1 MNAQSIWGLLK
12 DTYDEWNEDKAP
24 RLAAALSYY
33 TLFSLAPL
41 LVIAIAVA
49 GLVFGQEA
57 VQGELFGQIR
67 GFVGDIGAAAIED
80 MIKGASNQSTGILAT
95 VLGFG
100 TLLLGAAGLFGQLQD
115 ALNTIW
121 EVQPKPGLGIVETL
135 KQRFFSFT
143 MVLGTGFLLLVSLVI
158 STALAAIFGYFQNLV
173 PGIEF
178 LWQIVTFL
186 ISFAIT
192 AGLFALMFKVI
203 PDVDVAWR
211 DVLLGA
217 VVTAL
222 LFSIGRFALALYLGR
237 GSFSST
243 YGAAGSL
250 VVILLWVYYSAQIL
264 FFGAEFTQVYARKR
278 GAQIKPSSHAVA
290 VTERAREEAGI
301 PRKEELEKEAEKPG
315 QRAPRPQPQPAASV
329 TPVSAGA
336 ARAGTIMAFFGF
348 IMGIVIGRRQRS
360 H

>member
-1 MNAQSIWGLLK
+1 MNAQSIWSLLK
-12 DTYDEWNEDKAP
+12 DTYDEWDEDKAP

-41 LVIAIAVA
+41 LIIAIAVA
-49 GLVFGQEA
+49 GLVFGREA
-57 VQGELFGQIR
+57 VQGQLFGQIR
-67 GFVGDIGAAAIED
+67 GFVGDVGAVAIED
-80 MIKGASNQSTGILAT
+80 MIKGASNQSTGIIAA

-143 MVLGTGFLLLVSLVI
+143 MGLGTGFLLLVSLVI
-158 STALAAIFGYFQNLV
+158 STALTAIFGYFQNLV

-203 PDVDVAWR
+203 PDVDIAWR

-222 LFSIGRFALALYLGR
+222 LFSIGRFGLAFYLGR

-250 VVILLWVYYSAQIL
+250 VIILLWVYYSAQIL

-290 VTERAREEAGI
+290 ITEQARKEEGM
-301 PRKEELEKEAEKPG
+301 PRKEDQEKEAEKPRRPG
-315 QRAPRPQPQPAASV
+315 PRPHPRLATSHA
-329 TPVSAGA
+329 TVSPGA
-336 ARAGTIMAFFGF
+336 TRAGTIMAFFGF
-348 IMGIVIGRRQRS
+348 IMGMLIGRRQRS